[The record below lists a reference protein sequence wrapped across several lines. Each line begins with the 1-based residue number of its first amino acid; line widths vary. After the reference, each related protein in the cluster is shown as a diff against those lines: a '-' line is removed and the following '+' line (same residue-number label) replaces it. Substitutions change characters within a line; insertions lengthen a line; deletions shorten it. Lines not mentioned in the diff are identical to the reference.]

1 MDAYQQLQAV
11 VLTQVRLFLDFNP
24 NLYCST
30 VSLQPQNIL
39 SWKGP
44 TRIIK
49 PNWLHTQPHKTQ
61 TLLFLRALSKCFL
74 NSSSSVPCPPPS
86 GADPVPNPQ
95 LPLPRHSSMP
105 FPRALLL
112 SQRAELSA
120 ALPLPV
126 RSFSRHQ
133 ASPQLLCSGLNKPG
147 DLSCSHA
154 VFPSRSFIIFTALKK
169 MSG

>member
-1 MDAYQQLQAV
+1 MDAYQQLQAI

-24 NLYCST
+24 NIYSST
-30 VSLQPQNIL
+30 VLLQPQNIL

-49 PNWLHTQPHKTQ
+49 PNWLYTQPHKTQ
-61 TLLFLRALSKCFL
+61 TLLCLRALSKCFL
-74 NSSSSVPCPPPS
+74 NSNSSVPCPLPS
-86 GADPVPNPQ
+86 GAGSVPNPQ

-105 FPRALLL
+105 FPRALSL
-112 SQRAELSA
+112 SQRAELSS
-120 ALPLPV
+120 V
-126 RSFSRHQ
+126 RSCSRHQ